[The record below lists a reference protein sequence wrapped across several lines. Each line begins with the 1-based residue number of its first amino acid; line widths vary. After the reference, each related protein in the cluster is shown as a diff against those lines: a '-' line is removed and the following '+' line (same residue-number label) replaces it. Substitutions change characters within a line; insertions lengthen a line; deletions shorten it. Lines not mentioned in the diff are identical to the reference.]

1 MNPQENRLKILK
13 YLYEKDE
20 QRPRSYIGKEELI
33 TTLGL
38 DSTST
43 DSAVLYLEEK
53 GYIKLLK
60 SLGALFNSAQIT
72 AYGKDLVEDE
82 PSLRKQFPAVQF
94 IIQNGHIN
102 VSNQNSDNNQVHI
115 NSEYSFEQIYNEIE
129 KLENKEIV
137 KEEVKKIEE
146 ESKKESGKIDYGV
159 IKKSWE
165 FIKKNAGTIIP
176 LLEPI
181 IKRIFGL

>member
-20 QRPRSYIGKEELI
+20 QHPRSYVGKEELI
-33 TTLGL
+33 NNLQL

-94 IIQNGHIN
+94 VIQNGHIN
-102 VSNQNSDNNQVHI
+102 VSNQNSNSNQINI
-115 NSEYSFEQIYNEIE
+115 NSEYSFHQIYNELE
-129 KLENKEIV
+129 KLENKEVI

-146 ESKKESGKIDYGV
+146 ESKKESENRDYGL

-165 FIKKNAGTIIP
+165 FIKKNAGTLIP

-181 IKRIFGL
+181 IRRIFAL